1 MLEKSSNFST
11 PPEVHFILG
20 PGITSAPTLSA
31 KITGDGKNQIDLRK
45 LNIAKDSRVIIN
57 AHGQCSNGKHELQ
70 LHSSLGHPSGID
82 YTHYNFQ
89 ALSIASKGEAVNV
102 ELVSCHGGLAIY
114 DIAYLPKQSTLM
126 TFVDDKYTMLA
137 TVGTKLMEES
147 TKFIQPENQFTRF
160 ASSMLINADDNRFAL
175 CGSNN
180 NHIFTS
186 KIETLK
192 DFSIEGIKTWQ
203 KEQIKEFFK
212 FLDKNKED
220 MSEDNIEPLAK
231 LQLC

>member
-1 MLEKSSNFST
+1 M
-11 PPEVHFILG
+11 
-20 PGITSAPTLSA
+20 
-31 KITGDGKNQIDLRK
+31 
-45 LNIAKDSRVIIN
+45 
-57 AHGQCSNGKHELQ
+57 
-70 LHSSLGHPSGID
+70 
-82 YTHYNFQ
+82 
-89 ALSIASKGEAVNV
+89 
-102 ELVSCHGGLAIY
+102 
-114 DIAYLPKQSTLM
+114 
-126 TFVDDKYTMLA
+126 
-137 TVGTKLMEES
+137 
-147 TKFIQPENQFTRF
+147 
-160 ASSMLINADDNRFAL
+160 